1 MMKKLL
7 LLTLSLLMVL
17 GLSACSKKE
26 EEPKD
31 LLAEIKERGY
41 ITVAT

>member
-7 LLTLSLLMVL
+7 LVTLSLLMVL
-17 GLSACSKKE
+17 GLSACSKTE

-41 ITVAT
+41 QND